1 MDCFEWVEGEAV
13 VQNDR
18 KSQFEEVHVWV
29 VEVQNYR
36 KSQFEGDELEAQA
49 VVREEN
55 DQVEVQM
62 EVQKEDEQME
72 AQAVDH
78 EDDVY
83 EEVHE
88 DHEEIHEDHEEA
100 LVEVHPTKIT
110 LHLPLIQ
117 LPSRYWHELQEWLLK
132 FYLVS
137 SDSKSL

>member
-1 MDCFEWVEGEAV
+1 M

-18 KSQFEEVHVWV
+18 KSQIEEVHVGV

-36 KSQFEGDELEAQA
+36 KSQFEGDQLEAQA

-55 DQVEVQM
+55 DQVEVQVVVR
-62 EVQKEDEQME
+62 EENGQME

-78 EDDVY
+78 EDD
-83 EEVHE
+83 VHE

-100 LVEVHPTKIT
+100 LVVVHPTKII

-117 LPSRYWHELQEWLLK
+117 LP
-132 FYLVS
+132 
-137 SDSKSL
+137 